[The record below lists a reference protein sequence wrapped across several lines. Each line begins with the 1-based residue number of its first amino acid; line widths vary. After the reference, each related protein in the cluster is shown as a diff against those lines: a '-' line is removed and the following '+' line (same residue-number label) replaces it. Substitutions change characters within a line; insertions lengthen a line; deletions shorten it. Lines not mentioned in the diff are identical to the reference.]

1 MKELIKAY
9 LDFVGYNEFSKREIV
24 IYSIATVIII
34 AICLCGE
41 TFL

>member
-24 IYSIATVIII
+24 VYSIATALITIV
-34 AICLCGE
+34 CLCGE
-41 TFL
+41 TFF

>member
-24 IYSIATVIII
+24 VYSIATVIIT

-41 TFL
+41 TFF

>member
-9 LDFVGYNEFSKREIV
+9 LNFVGYNEFSKREII
-24 IYSIATVIII
+24 IYSIATVIIT
-34 AICLCGE
+34 AVCLCGE

>member
-1 MKELIKAY
+1 MKTLIKKY
-9 LDFVGYNEFSKREIV
+9 LDFVGYNEFSKREII
-24 IYSIATVIII
+24 IYSIATALIT

>member
-1 MKELIKAY
+1 MKTIIKKY
-9 LDFVGYNEFSKREIV
+9 LDFVGCEFSKKEIV
-24 IYSIATVIII
+24 LYSIATAIIT